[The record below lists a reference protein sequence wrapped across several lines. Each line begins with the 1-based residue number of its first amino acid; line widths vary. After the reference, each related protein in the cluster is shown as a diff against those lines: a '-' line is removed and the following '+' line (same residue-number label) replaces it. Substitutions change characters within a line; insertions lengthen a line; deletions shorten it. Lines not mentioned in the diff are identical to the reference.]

1 MKKYESRF
9 NDYRRINIEKLEEY
23 VDRKIAR
30 IPVSKELAVI
40 EKSDLFVSSDYNSLY
55 LSAMAHL
62 DSNWPNIETAKA
74 IEPEDSDRLCEL
86 FNNGDWKSLNKS
98 GFFKVRYYNPK

>member
-9 NDYRRINIEKLEEY
+9 NDYRRINIEKLEDI
-23 VDRKIAR
+23 VDRKVAR

-40 EKSDLFVSSDYNSLY
+40 VKFDLHFSSDYNSLY
-55 LSAMAHL
+55 PSAMAHL
-62 DSNWPNIETAKA
+62 DSKGPKKTAKA

-86 FNNGDWKSLNKS
+86 FNKGDWKSLNIS
-98 GFFKVRYYNPK
+98 GFFKVENYNPK